1 MVEGGGIRRLGR
13 HVQARIS
20 RSSALARRLTRLRHF
35 NCLADIW
42 GERFF
47 MLIAGGLALLVLICL
62 LLAMVETPPAIGE

>member
-1 MVEGGGIRRLGR
+1 
-13 HVQARIS
+13 
-20 RSSALARRLTRLRHF
+20 
-35 NCLADIW
+35 LADIW